1 MDSAI
6 NKVKTVYASDAD
18 EEFLLADIEIG
29 GVPCCQ
35 VLKREEGGPVMLAF
49 FRPDSREEVLVDVDS
64 FVAAV
69 SEAAREIGALKK

>member
-1 MDSAI
+1 MDRTI

-29 GVPCCQ
+29 GVPYCQ

-49 FRPDSREEVLVDVDS
+49 FRPDSMEEVLVDVDS
-64 FVAAV
+64 FVAAI
-69 SEAAREIGALKK
+69 SAAAREIGALKK

>member
-1 MDSAI
+1 MDRAI
-6 NKVKTVYASDAD
+6 NEVKTVYAGSDAD

-29 GVPCCQ
+29 GVSCCQ
-35 VLKREEGGPVMLAF
+35 VLKREGSGPVMLAF

-69 SEAAREIGALKK
+69 